1 MLILQTAPGTACA
14 CGMCKHLNAG
24 ASRGKSEQRANKG
37 LGYAT
42 APDQEAFHSR
52 YRALMDGVND
62 IGMFSGYCY
71 TQFADTFQEA
81 NGLLC
86 ADRTP
91 KLPLKVIAAATRKE
105 PPVLTALNVQTPT
118 LAQSSPV
125 EGDPEQE
132 QDTLS

>member
-1 MLILQTAPGTACA
+1 MLILQTAPGTARA

-62 IGMFSGYCY
+62 IGMFSGYCS
-71 TQFADTFQEA
+71 TPSLPTPFKRPTTC
-81 NGLLC
+81 C
-86 ADRTP
+86 AQ
-91 KLPLKVIAAATRKE
+91 
-105 PPVLTALNVQTPT
+105 TAHP
-118 LAQSSPV
+118 SCR
-125 EGDPEQE
+125 
-132 QDTLS
+132 